1 MEQFWLWLWYV
12 VRDLFAFIAWFCWA
26 ALIVGLLLVER
37 RRRRRRAARP
47 PETVEPECANCGYL
61 VVGITST
68 RCPECGSDLRGR
80 GTILDRYLYTSLTAK
95 AVLCLLL
102 LSVPAFFGW
111 RSLERRLPRWRQSS
125 MTYVLNGP
133 ASGAYRLIEAKVSMQ
148 RWEWPWRRYDGLPYD
163 SAELRLTHLTG
174 AERGLRMPLYGE
186 PAWKPGQLLPGTSPT
201 TRLTTRPAGHVST
214 DDMLQWM
221 QSQGIDTSNLLVRD
235 EAREVSDIIEAN
247 AFHVPYTPGNP
258 FSTRTPVGAYYFDRP
273 WWMLGG
279 WIGLCIV
286 VWLLIIRRVA
296 RGAGRIHATSEPAP
310 PDARPA
316 SPDTVIGR

>member
-1 MEQFWLWLWYV
+1 
-12 VRDLFAFIAWFCWA
+12 
-26 ALIVGLLLVER
+26 
-37 RRRRRRAARP
+37 
-47 PETVEPECANCGYL
+47 
-61 VVGITST
+61 
-68 RCPECGSDLRGR
+68 
-80 GTILDRYLYTSLTAK
+80 
-95 AVLCLLL
+95 
-102 LSVPAFFGW
+102 
-111 RSLERRLPRWRQSS
+111 
-125 MTYVLNGP
+125 
-133 ASGAYRLIEAKVSMQ
+133 
-148 RWEWPWRRYDGLPYD
+148 
-163 SAELRLTHLTG
+163 
-174 AERGLRMPLYGE
+174 
-186 PAWKPGQLLPGTSPT
+186 
-201 TRLTTRPAGHVST
+201 
-214 DDMLQWM
+214 MLQWM